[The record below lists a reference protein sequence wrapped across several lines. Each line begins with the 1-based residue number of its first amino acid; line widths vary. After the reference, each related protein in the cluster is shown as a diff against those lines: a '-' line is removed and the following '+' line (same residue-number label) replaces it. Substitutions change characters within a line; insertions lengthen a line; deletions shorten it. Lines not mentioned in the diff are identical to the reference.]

1 MTKLIKSWYKRIIAV
16 LEEGARNIPKGVKNN
31 YGR

>member
-1 MTKLIKSWYKRIIAV
+1 MINFIKAWYKKIIKV
-16 LEEGARNIPKGVKNN
+16 LEEGAKNIPKGVKNN